1 MLPCLWSHRGC
12 IGTAG
17 RNGLWGDEHVQEY
30 LCNLLSSYSHY
41 VSVWLQDIAGNP
53 DVEKRSKRIKMIKYL
68 FKKKKKQ
75 RPRKRSLMALCL
87 SAVKSWQQRTHLAK
101 LTVSLSY
108 KKKKIKWKWCK
119 GTSFYL
125 NQMSQFVPK
134 QRSHPGEFAPESTYF
149 IGTDCNSCP
158 KAITVKTWCL
168 RQALSVTGKPNLGSC
183 TCMVLK

>member
-68 FKKKKKQ
+68 FKKKKKTA
-75 RPRKRSLMALCL
+75 PKEKKLDGFVFVCSEVMATENSFSKINCFSIL
-87 SAVKSWQQRTHLAK
+87 Q
-101 LTVSLSY
+101 
-108 KKKKIKWKWCK
+108 KKKIKWKWCK

-158 KAITVKTWCL
+158 KAITVKPC
-168 RQALSVTGKPNLGSC
+168 KN
-183 TCMVLK
+183 MVP